1 MKRGKADVEDYFM
14 GCRGNCA
21 DFHSFILFKNYKADE
36 RINAIFARPSNG
48 RTGGKAFK
56 DKIKKASGKETFFV
70 PILSCF
76 ARTDC

>member
-14 GCRGNCA
+14 GCRSNCA

-36 RINAIFARPSNG
+36 RINAIFARPSND

-56 DKIKKASGKETFFV
+56 DKNKKGFREGNLFI